1 MIDKLQAL
9 EDRYLDLEHKI
20 ADPEVIADQT
30 LWQKAMRAHAELEE
44 VVLAFREYKKILKER
59 DDAKTLLGDDDFAEM
74 AKVELRDLEP
84 QIAILEAR
92 LKILLL
98 PKDPNDKKNVIME
111 IRGGTGGEEAALF
124 AADLFRMYSRY
135 AENRGW
141 RVEIMDANP
150 TELGGYKEIVF
161 MITGDN
167 VYSFM
172 KFESGTHRVQRVP
185 ETEAQGRIHT
195 SAATV
200 AVLPEAEEVDIEIKP
215 SDLKIDTFRAGGA
228 GGQYVN
234 KTESAVRITH
244 IPTGIVAQC
253 QDEKSQIKNKEKCM
267 RVLRSRVLEAAQDEQ
282 RSATAQDRKNQVGS
296 GDRSEKIRTYNF
308 PQARVTDHRIG
319 FTSHNLPAVMNGD
332 LTELFDALIADYQAK
347 LMGKK

>member
-1 MIDKLQAL
+1 MINKLQVL
-9 EDRYLDLEHKI
+9 EERYLDLEHRI
-20 ADPEVIADQT
+20 ADPDVIGDQVA
-30 LWQKAMRAHAELEE
+30 WQKAMKAHAELTE
-44 VVLAFREYKKILKER
+44 VVEAYRQYKTLLKQR
-59 DDAKTLLGDDDFAEM
+59 DDARELLEDADFSDM
-74 AKVELRDLEP
+74 AKTELKELEP
-84 QIAILEAR
+84 RITELEER
-92 LKILLL
+92 LRILLL
-98 PKDPNDKKNVIME
+98 PKDPNDNKNVIVE

-124 AADLFRMYSRY
+124 AGDLFRMYSRY
-135 AENRGW
+135 AEGRGW
-141 RVEIMDANP
+141 KVEVMDANP

-161 MITGDN
+161 MVTGVG
-167 VYSFM
+167 VYSHM

-244 IPTGIVAQC
+244 LPTGIVAQC
-253 QDEKSQIKNKEKCM
+253 QDEKSQLKNKEKCM
-267 RVLRSRVLEAAQDEQ
+267 RVLRARVLEAAQEAQ
-282 RSATAQDRKNQVGS
+282 RDATASDRKNQVGS
-296 GDRSEKIRTYNF
+296 GDRSEKIRTYNY

-319 FTSHNLPAVMNGD
+319 FTSHNLPAVMDGD
-332 LTELFDALIADYQAK
+332 MQELFDALIADHQAK
-347 LMGKK
+347 LMGK

>member
-1 MIDKLQAL
+1 MIDKLQAV

-20 ADPEVIADQT
+20 ADPSVIVDQVK
-30 LWQKAMRAHAELEE
+30 WQKAVKAHGELTEIVE
-44 VVLAFREYKKILKER
+44 AFREYKELLKQK
-59 DDAKTLLGDDDFAEM
+59 DGAKELLGDADFDEE
-74 AKVELRDLEP
+74 AKLELKELEP
-84 QIAILEAR
+84 KIEELEKR
-92 LKILLL
+92 LKFLLL
-98 PKDPNDKKNVIME
+98 PKDPNDNKNVIVE

-135 AENRGW
+135 AEKRGW
-141 RVEIMDANP
+141 QVEIMDANA

-161 MITGDN
+161 MVSGIN
-167 VYSFM
+167 VFSCM

-200 AVLPEAEEVDIEIKP
+200 AVLPEAEEVDIDIKP

-244 IPTGIVAQC
+244 LPTGIVAQC
-253 QDEKSQIKNKEKCM
+253 QDEKSQLKNKEKCM
-267 RVLRSRVLEAAQDEQ
+267 RVLRSRVLEAAQNAQKD
-282 RSATAQDRKNQVGS
+282 ATALDRKNQVGS

-319 FTSHNLPAVMNGD
+319 FTSHNLPAVMNGEMQ
-332 LTELFDALIADYQAK
+332 ELFDALIADHQSK
-347 LMGKK
+347 MMGK